1 MTRRYKHEK
10 TKKRRTKKFNNR
22 TKKSNKTKKLNNR
35 TKKSNKTKKA
45 SYKGGSGIRAKWV
58 GIPNPKEPTGFGWLN
73 NKQFKPCSN

>member
-1 MTRRYKHEK
+1 MTRHYKHEK
-10 TKKRRTKKFNNR
+10 TKKRRTKK
-22 TKKSNKTKKLNNR
+22 SNKTKKSNNR